1 MGAAGLASE
10 TRRSFQE
17 CMCESCVSCGVQPGG
32 GARCRC
38 TAGPCVQPLLR
49 SQGPAGAHRTRQKGL
64 PAAFVDVEARLL
76 PETHPQ
82 PGCRPGHRHRLQ
94 GQGAGRSSSL
104 GQPSTAEVQCESSP
118 CPQCTP
124 PSWPRSLLHWAQAAP
139 TYSKPISC
147 WFPASWAYG
156 LGLFTVLL
164 RAGQVCCRP
173 AQTA

>member
-1 MGAAGLASE
+1 MQGAQRGRACSLSCALRALLGPTEPGRRVCRQRSWMWKPVFYQKRTHNLDVGLATDTGS
-10 TRRSFQE
+10 R
-17 CMCESCVSCGVQPGG
+17 
-32 GARCRC
+32 AR
-38 TAGPCVQPLLR
+38 G
-49 SQGPAGAHRTRQKGL
+49 
-64 PAAFVDVEARLL
+64 
-76 PETHPQ
+76 
-82 PGCRPGHRHRLQ
+82 
-94 GQGAGRSSSL
+94 L